1 MVLIKNSNDL
11 VGLDLK
17 VNIQLINIKLK
28 KDLQI
33 EIGVNR
39 LEDIDENKY
48 VPVINFYFKDQTE
61 PIFVAEFEQTLDRS
75 LSLPEDLYISSSLL
89 FSEDLDFVVGIF
101 LSFALTFVSKIE
113 AEKVEDNAIKLI
125 LSISDKYYDELEI
138 SPAQA
143 LSLFDILD

>member
-1 MVLIKNSNDL
+1 
-11 VGLDLK
+11 
-17 VNIQLINIKLK
+17 
-28 KDLQI
+28 
-33 EIGVNR
+33 
-39 LEDIDENKY
+39 
-48 VPVINFYFKDQTE
+48 
-61 PIFVAEFEQTLDRS
+61 VAEFEQTLDRS

>member
-48 VPVINFYFKDQTE
+48 VPVINFYFKD
-61 PIFVAEFEQTLDRS
+61 
-75 LSLPEDLYISSSLL
+75 
-89 FSEDLDFVVGIF
+89 
-101 LSFALTFVSKIE
+101 
-113 AEKVEDNAIKLI
+113 
-125 LSISDKYYDELEI
+125 
-138 SPAQA
+138 
-143 LSLFDILD
+143 